1 MKARTRLATVRSVRR
16 YSLWLAV
23 CALPLGFMNAP
34 GVFAAPTERNARVTL
49 NFVDAEIATVV
60 RAISQYTGKVFLLDP
75 RIKGQISLVSE
86 EPVTGAQA
94 YRLLTGALRLQGLA
108 LVDNDGIVK
117 VVPEADGKLQGGTVI
132 APQSSARGDQLVTQ
146 IFRLNVESA
155 TSLVPI
161 LRPLISANNPINAY
175 PANNTLVITDYAENL
190 KRIAQIIAS
199 IDTPTSAEVEVIPVR
214 YGIASDV
221 ATLVNRMLDT
231 GGAAGTDAGQR
242 VSLMADPNTN
252 SILIRSGSAA
262 RAASVRRLIDQLDTP
277 NARQGNMHVVY
288 LKNAEAGR
296 LAQTLRGVLTGGN
309 AGDAG
314 QSPAQA
320 TGATA
325 MNGNTNSN
333 TNAATPGLS
342 NTNSSSAI
350 SGASASSPGPG
361 FSSNG
366 VTVQADTA
374 TNTLIV
380 IAPEALYRG
389 LREIIDKLDVRRAQ
403 IFVETLIV
411 EVTSDKA
418 AEFGIQWLGG
428 LDRIADGNTTTVG
441 GTNFGGVGQNIVSGA
456 QNLGSLGKGL
466 NIGVIRGSV
475 TIAGLGTITNLG
487 VLARA
492 LETNNNANI
501 LSTPNL
507 LTLDNEEAKIVIG
520 QNVPFI
526 TGQYAQG
533 TAGTTVNPFQTIERQ
548 DVGLTLRVRPQVSDG
563 GVVKLNLF
571 QEVSSVQDTSLA
583 AGIITNKRTIESNV
597 LVDDGQIVVIGGL
610 VQDSS
615 SGGVEKVPGL
625 GDIPAVGALF
635 RYDTRK
641 RSKTSLMVFMRPHVL
656 RDPDAAQSLLV
667 DRYDYMRQKTLDTVA
682 AKGGLLRTEPGPVLP
697 ARNPDGQPPNGLSMT
712 LSLPGEAKPSDTPP

>member
-1 MKARTRLATVRSVRR
+1 MKVQTRTAPVRALHRFK
-16 YSLWLAV
+16 LCLML
-23 CALPLGFMNAP
+23 CALPLSVLPVMAT
-34 GVFAAPTERNARVTL
+34 AAAERNARVTL
-49 NFVDAEIATVV
+49 NFVDAEISTVV

-75 RIKGQISLVSE
+75 RVKGQISLVSE
-86 EPVTGAQA
+86 EPVTSAQA

-132 APQSSARGDQLVTQ
+132 APQSSVRGDQLVTQ

-296 LAQTLRGVLTGGN
+296 LAQTLRGVLMGGN
-309 AGDAG
+309 GGDANSTSAPASSANG
-314 QSPAQA
+314 MSSSPAA
-320 TGATA
+320 NLTTPTSGLNNSTSTPL
-325 MNGNTNSN
+325 GNAPN
-333 TNAATPGLS
+333 
-342 NTNSSSAI
+342 
-350 SGASASSPGPG
+350 ASAPGPG
-361 FSSNG
+361 FSSGG

-428 LDRIADGNTTTVG
+428 LDRIASGDTITAG
-441 GTNFGGVGQNIVSGA
+441 GTNFGGAGQNIISGA
-456 QNLGSLGKGL
+456 QNLGNLGKGL

-533 TAGTTVNPFQTIERQ
+533 TTGTTVNPFQTIERQ

-641 RSKTSLMVFMRPHVL
+641 RNKTSLMVFMRPHVL
-656 RDPDAAQSLLV
+656 RDPDAAHSLLV

-682 AKGGLLRTEPGPVLP
+682 GKGGVLRAEPGPVLP
-697 ARNPDGQPPNGLSMT
+697 ARNPDGQPPSGLSMT
-712 LSLPGEAKPSDTPP
+712 LSISGEAKPAAASIP